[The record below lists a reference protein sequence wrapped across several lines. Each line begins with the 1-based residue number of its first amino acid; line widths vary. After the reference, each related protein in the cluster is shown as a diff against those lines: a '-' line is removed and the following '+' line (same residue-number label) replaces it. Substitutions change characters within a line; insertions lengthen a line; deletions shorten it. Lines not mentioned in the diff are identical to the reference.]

1 MDTIV
6 MDKIIEYVYKWE
18 RFSNKF
24 YDINNIKIISFA
36 TIMPGRRVKINYSA
50 ERISTID
57 STWKK
62 LLNTHVEISYEEF
75 ISIQR
80 DAKISS
86 ILYD

>member
-1 MDTIV
+1 